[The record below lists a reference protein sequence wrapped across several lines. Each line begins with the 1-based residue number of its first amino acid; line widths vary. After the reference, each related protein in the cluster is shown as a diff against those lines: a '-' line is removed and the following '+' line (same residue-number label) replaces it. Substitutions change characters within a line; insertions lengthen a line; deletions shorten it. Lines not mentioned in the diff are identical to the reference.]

1 MNQEKEKFQ
10 LINWEIVSVNPIDKN
25 WKWTDF
31 FCFWA
36 VNIQS
41 LIGFSLIA
49 SLYIIYDLNFYIVLS
64 GSIFASILVYFLSNL
79 IGNLS
84 QKHGVPFPVLLRISI
99 GLNAARYFAMLRGI
113 IGIFFFGV
121 QTFFISKS
129 IVYLIRISLF
139 YIDPNIL
146 DKELFLFFFLSLNLI
161 DWVALIITFIFQYY
175 LFTKGHHLTK
185 SIIKF
190 SALFVYFGLIVFLI
204 IVVSENSQKLFLS
217 FNQLIISDNIFKEQN
232 ISPFISVT
240 GTMFAFFSILLLN
253 FGDYSR
259 YAKDKNHLYKGN
271 LSLILNL
278 ILFSL
283 FSVLLTLGADIII
296 NSNVTQ
302 AERFLTNP
310 TDIIGKIDNTYLTV
324 ISLFFIVVAS
334 LSTNLVA
341 NYIPSQNTLLNFVP
355 KNLNLK
361 SSGLLIVFFGL
372 LISVFWLPILS
383 QIGILS
389 FIDTIGSFFGPLF
402 GLIICDYYLIKKGNI
417 INKDIFSSKLGSAY
431 IYSNGWNYKAIYAVV
446 IGFIFASS
454 TIWNVNMQFLQT
466 FSWLIGA
473 FVVFVTYY
481 LLASSNE

>member
-1 MNQEKEKFQ
+1 MIPNKEKFD
-10 LINWEIVSVNPIDKN
+10 LVNWEIVSVNPVDKN
-25 WKWTDF
+25 WRWIDF

-41 LIGFSLIA
+41 IIGFSLIA
-49 SLYIIYDLNFYIVLS
+49 SLYIIYDLNFFIVLS
-64 GSIFASILVYFLSNL
+64 GSIAATLLVYLLSNL
-79 IGNLS
+79 IGTLS
-84 QKHGVPFPVLLRISI
+84 QKHGIPFPVLLRISI

-129 IVYLIRISLF
+129 IVYLIRISFF

-146 DKELFLFFFLSLNLI
+146 NKEIFLFFFLALNII
-161 DWVALIITFIFQYY
+161 DWFALLITFTFQYY
-175 LFTKGHHLTK
+175 LFTKGHRFNK
-185 SIIKF
+185 SLIKF
-190 SALFVYFGLIVFLI
+190 SAIFVYSGLLLFLI
-204 IVVSENSQKLFLS
+204 IILSEHGQKLFLVI
-217 FNQLIISDNIFKEQN
+217 NQLIDANNIFQKQN

-259 YAKDKNHLYKGN
+259 YAKDKNQLNKGN

-283 FSVLLTLGADIII
+283 FSVLLTLGADIIL
-296 NSNVTQ
+296 NSNLTQ

-310 TDIIGKIDNTYLTV
+310 TDIIGKIDNIYLTI
-324 ISLFFIVVAS
+324 ISLFFIIIAS
-334 LSTNLVA
+334 LSTNLIS
-341 NYIPSQNTLLNFVP
+341 NYIPSQNTLLNFLP

-361 SSGLLIVFFGL
+361 SSGFLIIFFGL
-372 LISVFWLPILS
+372 LISIFWLPVLS

-389 FIDTIGSFFGPLF
+389 FMDTIGSFFGPLF
-402 GLIICDYYLIKKGNI
+402 GLIICDYYLIKKGKV
-417 INKDIFSSKLGSAY
+417 INKDIFSSKIESSY
-431 IYSNGWNYKAIYAVV
+431 FYSNGWHYKAIYSVI

-473 FVVFVTYY
+473 FISFVTYY
-481 LLASSNE
+481 LLASK

>member
-1 MNQEKEKFQ
+1 MIPNKEKFN
-10 LINWEIVSVNPIDKN
+10 LVNWEIVSVNPVDKN
-25 WKWTDF
+25 WRWIDF

-41 LIGFSLIA
+41 IIGFSLIA
-49 SLYIIYDLNFYIVLS
+49 SLYIIYDLNFFIVLS
-64 GSIFASILVYFLSNL
+64 GSIAATLLVYLLSNL
-79 IGNLS
+79 IGTLS
-84 QKHGVPFPVLLRISI
+84 QKHGIPFPVLLRISI

-129 IVYLIRISLF
+129 IVYLIRISFF
-139 YIDPNIL
+139 YIDPDIL
-146 DKELFLFFFLSLNLI
+146 NKDIFLFFFLALNII
-161 DWVALIITFIFQYY
+161 DWFALLITFTFQYY
-175 LFTKGHHLTK
+175 LFTKGHRFNK
-185 SIIKF
+185 SLIKF
-190 SALFVYFGLIVFLI
+190 SAIFVYSGLLLFLI
-204 IVVSENSQKLFLS
+204 IILSEHGQKLFLVI
-217 FNQLIISDNIFKEQN
+217 NQLIDANNIFQKQN

-259 YAKDKNHLYKGN
+259 YAKDKNQLNKGN

-283 FSVLLTLGADIII
+283 FSVLLTLGADIIL
-296 NSNVTQ
+296 NSNLTQ

-310 TDIIGKIDNTYLTV
+310 TDIIGKIDNIYLTI
-324 ISLFFIVVAS
+324 ISLFFIIIAS
-334 LSTNLVA
+334 LSTNLIS
-341 NYIPSQNTLLNFVP
+341 NYIPSQNTLLNFLP

-361 SSGLLIVFFGL
+361 SSGFLIIFFGL
-372 LISVFWLPILS
+372 LISIFWLPVLS

-402 GLIICDYYLIKKGNI
+402 GLIICDYYLIKKGKV
-417 INKDIFSSKLGSAY
+417 INKDIFSSKVESSY
-431 IYSNGWNYKAIYAVV
+431 FYSNGWHYKAIYSV
-446 IGFIFASS
+446 ITGFIFASS

-473 FVVFVTYY
+473 FISFVTYY
-481 LLASSNE
+481 LLASK

>member
-1 MNQEKEKFQ
+1 MIPNKEKFD
-10 LINWEIVSVNPIDKN
+10 LVNWEIVSVNPVDKN
-25 WKWTDF
+25 WRWTDF

-41 LIGFSLIA
+41 IIGFSLIA
-49 SLYIIYDLNFYIVLS
+49 SLYIIYDLNFFIVLS
-64 GSIFASILVYFLSNL
+64 GSVTATLLVYLLSNL
-79 IGNLS
+79 IGTLS
-84 QKHGVPFPVLLRISI
+84 QKHGIPFPVLLRISI

-129 IVYLIRISLF
+129 IVYLIRISFF
-139 YIDPNIL
+139 YIDPDIL
-146 DKELFLFFFLSLNLI
+146 NKDIFLFFFLALNII
-161 DWVALIITFIFQYY
+161 DWFALLITFTFQYY
-175 LFTKGHHLTK
+175 LFTKGHRFNK
-185 SIIKF
+185 SLIKF
-190 SALFVYFGLIVFLI
+190 SAIFVYSGLLLFLI
-204 IVVSENSQKLFLS
+204 IILSEHGQKLFLVI
-217 FNQLIISDNIFKEQN
+217 NQLIDANNIFQKQN

-259 YAKDKNHLYKGN
+259 YAKDKNQLNKGN

-283 FSVLLTLGADIII
+283 FSVLLTLGADIIL
-296 NSNVTQ
+296 NSNLTQ

-310 TDIIGKIDNTYLTV
+310 TDIIGKIDNIYLTI
-324 ISLFFIVVAS
+324 ISLFFIIIAS
-334 LSTNLVA
+334 LSTNLIS
-341 NYIPSQNTLLNFVP
+341 NYIPSQNTLLNFLP

-361 SSGLLIVFFGL
+361 SSGFLIIFFGL
-372 LISVFWLPILS
+372 LISIFWLPVLS

-402 GLIICDYYLIKKGNI
+402 GLIICDYYLIKKGKI
-417 INKDIFSSKLGSAY
+417 INKDIFSSKVESSY
-431 IYSNGWNYKAIYAVV
+431 FYSNGWHYKAIYSV
-446 IGFIFASS
+446 ITGFIFASS

-473 FVVFVTYY
+473 FISFVTYY
-481 LLASSNE
+481 LLASK

>member
-1 MNQEKEKFQ
+1 MIPNKEKFD
-10 LINWEIVSVNPIDKN
+10 LVNWEIVSVNPVDKN
-25 WKWTDF
+25 WRWIDF

-41 LIGFSLIA
+41 IIGFSLIA
-49 SLYIIYDLNFYIVLS
+49 SLYIIYDLNFFIVLS
-64 GSIFASILVYFLSNL
+64 GSIAATLLVYLLSNL
-79 IGNLS
+79 IGTLS
-84 QKHGVPFPVLLRISI
+84 QKHGIPFPVLLRISI

-129 IVYLIRISLF
+129 IVYLIRISFF
-139 YIDPNIL
+139 YIDPDIL
-146 DKELFLFFFLSLNLI
+146 NKDIFLFFFLALNII
-161 DWVALIITFIFQYY
+161 DWFALLITFTFQYY
-175 LFTKGHHLTK
+175 LFTKGHRFNK
-185 SIIKF
+185 SLIKF
-190 SALFVYFGLIVFLI
+190 SAIFVYSGLLLFLI
-204 IVVSENSQKLFLS
+204 IILSEHGQKLFLVI
-217 FNQLIISDNIFKEQN
+217 NQLIDANNIFQKQN

-259 YAKDKNHLYKGN
+259 YAKDKNQLNKGN

-283 FSVLLTLGADIII
+283 FSVLLTLGADIIL
-296 NSNVTQ
+296 NSNLTQ

-310 TDIIGKIDNTYLTV
+310 TDIIGKIDSIYLTI
-324 ISLFFIVVAS
+324 ISLFFIIIAS
-334 LSTNLVA
+334 LSTNLIS
-341 NYIPSQNTLLNFVP
+341 NYIPSQNTLLNFLP

-361 SSGLLIVFFGL
+361 SSGFLIIFFGL
-372 LISVFWLPILS
+372 LISIFWLPVLS

-402 GLIICDYYLIKKGNI
+402 GLIICDYYLIKKGKI
-417 INKDIFSSKLGSAY
+417 INKDIFSSKVESSY
-431 IYSNGWNYKAIYAVV
+431 FYSNGWHHKAIYSVI

-473 FVVFVTYY
+473 FISFVTYY
-481 LLASSNE
+481 LLASK

>member
-1 MNQEKEKFQ
+1 MIPNKEKFD
-10 LINWEIVSVNPIDKN
+10 LVNWEIVSVNPVDKN
-25 WKWTDF
+25 WRWIDF

-41 LIGFSLIA
+41 IIGFSLIA
-49 SLYIIYDLNFYIVLS
+49 SLYIIYDLNFFIVLS
-64 GSIFASILVYFLSNL
+64 GSIAATLLVYLLSNL
-79 IGNLS
+79 IGTLS
-84 QKHGVPFPVLLRISI
+84 QKHGIPFPVLLRISI

-129 IVYLIRISLF
+129 IVYLIRISFF
-139 YIDPNIL
+139 YIDPDIL
-146 DKELFLFFFLSLNLI
+146 NKDIFLFFFLALNII
-161 DWVALIITFIFQYY
+161 DWFALLITFTFQYY
-175 LFTKGHHLTK
+175 LFTKGHRFNK
-185 SIIKF
+185 SLIKF
-190 SALFVYFGLIVFLI
+190 SAIFVYSGLLLFLI
-204 IVVSENSQKLFLS
+204 IILSEHGQKLFLVI
-217 FNQLIISDNIFKEQN
+217 NQLIDANNIFQKQN

-259 YAKDKNHLYKGN
+259 YAKDKNQLNKGN

-283 FSVLLTLGADIII
+283 FSVLLTLGADIIL
-296 NSNVTQ
+296 NSNLTQ

-310 TDIIGKIDNTYLTV
+310 TDIIGKIDNIYLTI
-324 ISLFFIVVAS
+324 ISLFFIIIAS
-334 LSTNLVA
+334 LSTNLIS
-341 NYIPSQNTLLNFVP
+341 NYIPSQNTLLNFLP

-361 SSGLLIVFFGL
+361 SSGFLIIFFGL
-372 LISVFWLPILS
+372 LISIFWLPVLS

-402 GLIICDYYLIKKGNI
+402 GLIICDYYLIKKGKI
-417 INKDIFSSKLGSAY
+417 INKDIFSSKVESSY
-431 IYSNGWNYKAIYAVV
+431 FYSNGWHYKAIYSV
-446 IGFIFASS
+446 ITGFIFASS

-473 FVVFVTYY
+473 FISFVTYY
-481 LLASSNE
+481 LLASK

>member
-1 MNQEKEKFQ
+1 MIPNKEKFN
-10 LINWEIVSVNPIDKN
+10 LVNWEIVSVNPVDKN
-25 WKWTDF
+25 WRWIDF

-41 LIGFSLIA
+41 IIGFSLIA
-49 SLYIIYDLNFYIVLS
+49 SLYIIYDLNFFIVLS
-64 GSIFASILVYFLSNL
+64 GSITATFLVYLLSNL
-79 IGNLS
+79 IGTLS
-84 QKHGVPFPVLLRISI
+84 QKHGIPFPVLLRISI

-129 IVYLIRISLF
+129 IVYLIRISFF
-139 YIDPNIL
+139 YIDPDIL
-146 DKELFLFFFLSLNLI
+146 NKDIFLFFFLALNII
-161 DWVALIITFIFQYY
+161 DWFALLITFTFQYY
-175 LFTKGHHLTK
+175 LFTKGHRFNK
-185 SIIKF
+185 SLIKF
-190 SALFVYFGLIVFLI
+190 SAIFVYSGLLLFLI
-204 IVVSENSQKLFLS
+204 IILSEHGQKLFLVI
-217 FNQLIISDNIFKEQN
+217 NQLIDANNIFQKQN

-259 YAKDKNHLYKGN
+259 YAKDKNQLNKGN

-283 FSVLLTLGADIII
+283 FSVLLTLGADIIL
-296 NSNVTQ
+296 NSNLTQ

-310 TDIIGKIDNTYLTV
+310 TDIIGKIDNIYLTI
-324 ISLFFIVVAS
+324 ISLFFIIIAS
-334 LSTNLVA
+334 LSTNLIS
-341 NYIPSQNTLLNFVP
+341 NYIPSQNTLLNFLP

-361 SSGLLIVFFGL
+361 SSGFLIIFFGL
-372 LISVFWLPILS
+372 LISIFWLPVLS

-402 GLIICDYYLIKKGNI
+402 GLIICDYYLIKKGKI
-417 INKDIFSSKLGSAY
+417 INKDIFSSKVESSY
-431 IYSNGWNYKAIYAVV
+431 FYSNGWHYKAIYSV
-446 IGFIFASS
+446 ITGFIFASS
-454 TIWNVNMQFLQT
+454 TIWNVNMQLLQT

-473 FVVFVTYY
+473 FISFVTYY
-481 LLASSNE
+481 LLASK

>member
-10 LINWEIVSVNPIDKN
+10 LTNWEIVSVNPIDKN

-49 SLYIIYDLNFYIVLS
+49 SLYIIYDLNFLIVLL
-64 GSIFASILVYFLSNL
+64 GTIFASILIYFLSNL
-79 IGNLS
+79 IGSLS
-84 QKHGVPFPVLLRISI
+84 QKHGIPFPVLLRISI

-129 IVYLIRISLF
+129 IVYLIRISFF

-146 DKELFLFFFLSLNLI
+146 SKDVFLVFFLALNLI
-161 DWVALIITFIFQYY
+161 DWIALLITFIFQYI

-185 SIIKF
+185 SLIKF
-190 SALFVYFGLIVFLI
+190 SALFVYFGLILFLI
-204 IVVSENSQKLFLS
+204 IIVSENSHKLFLS
-217 FNQLIISDNIFKEQN
+217 FSQLIIYDNIFQSQN

-259 YAKDKNHLYKGN
+259 YAKDKNQLQKGN

-283 FSVLLTLGADIII
+283 FSVLITLGADIII

-324 ISLFFIVVAS
+324 ISLFFIIVAS
-334 LSTNLVA
+334 LSTNLIA
-341 NYIPSQNTLLNFVP
+341 NYIPSQNTLLNFLP

-361 SSGLLIVFFGL
+361 SSGLLIIFLGII
-372 LISVFWLPILS
+372 ISVFWLPILS

-402 GLIICDYYLIKKGNI
+402 GLIICDYYLIKKGKI
-417 INKDIFSSKLGSAY
+417 INKDIFSSKAGSSY
-431 IYSNGWNYKAIYAVV
+431 IYSNGWHYKAVYAVS

-454 TIWNVNMQFLQT
+454 TIWNVNMHFLQT

-473 FVVFVTYY
+473 FVSFVTYY
-481 LLASSNE
+481 LLTSRQ

>member
-1 MNQEKEKFQ
+1 MIPNKEKFD
-10 LINWEIVSVNPIDKN
+10 LVNWEIVSVNPVDKN
-25 WKWTDF
+25 WRWTDF

-41 LIGFSLIA
+41 IIGFSLIA
-49 SLYIIYDLNFYIVLS
+49 SLYIIYDLNFLIVLS
-64 GSIFASILVYFLSNL
+64 GSITATVLVYLLSNL
-79 IGNLS
+79 IGKLS
-84 QKHGVPFPVLLRISI
+84 QKHGIPFPVLLRISI
-99 GLNAARYFAMLRGI
+99 GLNAARYFAMFRGI

-121 QTFFISKS
+121 QTFFISKY
-129 IVYLIRISLF
+129 IVYLIRISFF

-146 DKELFLFFFLSLNLI
+146 NKEIFLLYFLALNVI
-161 DWVALIITFIFQYY
+161 DWFALIITFAFQYF
-175 LFTKGHHLTK
+175 LFSKGHHFNKSLMRFSAIFVYSGLLIF
-185 SIIKF
+185 SIIIL
-190 SALFVYFGLIVFLI
+190 SEHSQRLLLAVNQI
-204 IVVSENSQKLFLS
+204 IGDN
-217 FNQLIISDNIFKEQN
+217 NIFQKQN

-259 YAKDKNHLYKGN
+259 YAKDKNELNIGN

-283 FSVLLTLGADIII
+283 FSVLLTLGADIIL
-296 NSNVTQ
+296 NSNVAQ

-310 TDIIGKIDNTYLTV
+310 TDIIGKIDNTYLTI
-324 ISLFFIVVAS
+324 ISLFFIIVAS
-334 LSTNLVA
+334 LSTNLIS
-341 NYIPSQNTLLNFVP
+341 NYIPSQNTLLNFLP

-361 SSGLLIVFFGL
+361 SSGFLIIFFGL
-372 LISVFWLPILS
+372 LISIFWLPVLS

-402 GLIICDYYLIKKGNI
+402 GLIICDYYLIKKGEI
-417 INKDIFSSKLGSAY
+417 VNKDIFSSKEESSY
-431 IYSNGWNYKAIYAVV
+431 IYSNGWHYKAIYSVI

-473 FVVFVTYY
+473 FVSFVTYY
-481 LLASSNE
+481 LLASR

>member
-1 MNQEKEKFQ
+1 MIPNKEKFN
-10 LINWEIVSVNPIDKN
+10 LVNWEIVSVNPVDKN
-25 WKWTDF
+25 WRWIDF

-41 LIGFSLIA
+41 IIGFSLIA
-49 SLYIIYDLNFYIVLS
+49 SLYIIYDLNFFIVLS
-64 GSIFASILVYFLSNL
+64 GSIAATLLVYLLSNL
-79 IGNLS
+79 IGTLS
-84 QKHGVPFPVLLRISI
+84 QKHGIPFPVLLRISI

-129 IVYLIRISLF
+129 IVYLIRISFF
-139 YIDPNIL
+139 YIDPDIL
-146 DKELFLFFFLSLNLI
+146 NKDIFLFFFLALNII
-161 DWVALIITFIFQYY
+161 DWFALLITFTFQYY
-175 LFTKGHHLTK
+175 LFTKGHRFNK
-185 SIIKF
+185 SLIKF
-190 SALFVYFGLIVFLI
+190 SAIFVYSGLLLFLI
-204 IVVSENSQKLFLS
+204 IILSEHGQKLFLVI
-217 FNQLIISDNIFKEQN
+217 NQLIDANNIFQKQN

-259 YAKDKNHLYKGN
+259 YAKDKNQLNKGN

-283 FSVLLTLGADIII
+283 FSVLLTLGADIIL
-296 NSNVTQ
+296 NSNLTQ

-310 TDIIGKIDNTYLTV
+310 TDIIGKIDNIYLTI
-324 ISLFFIVVAS
+324 ISLFFIIIAS
-334 LSTNLVA
+334 LSTNLIS
-341 NYIPSQNTLLNFVP
+341 NYIPSQNTLLNFLP

-361 SSGLLIVFFGL
+361 SSGFLIIFFGL
-372 LISVFWLPILS
+372 LISIFWLPVLS

-402 GLIICDYYLIKKGNI
+402 GLIICDYYLIKKGKI
-417 INKDIFSSKLGSAY
+417 INKDIFSSKVESSY
-431 IYSNGWNYKAIYAVV
+431 FYSNGWHYKAIYSV
-446 IGFIFASS
+446 ITGFIFASS

-473 FVVFVTYY
+473 FISFVTYY
-481 LLASSNE
+481 LLASK

>member
-1 MNQEKEKFQ
+1 MIPNKEKFD
-10 LINWEIVSVNPIDKN
+10 LVNWEIVSVNPVDKN
-25 WKWTDF
+25 WRWIDF

-41 LIGFSLIA
+41 IIGFSLIA
-49 SLYIIYDLNFYIVLS
+49 SLYIIYDLNFFIVLS
-64 GSIFASILVYFLSNL
+64 GSIAATLLVYLLSNL
-79 IGNLS
+79 IGTLS
-84 QKHGVPFPVLLRISI
+84 QKHGIPFPVLLRISI

-129 IVYLIRISLF
+129 IVYLIRISFF
-139 YIDPNIL
+139 YIDPDIL
-146 DKELFLFFFLSLNLI
+146 NKDIFLFFFLALNII
-161 DWVALIITFIFQYY
+161 DWFALLITFTFQYY
-175 LFTKGHHLTK
+175 LFTKGHRFNK
-185 SIIKF
+185 SLIKF
-190 SALFVYFGLIVFLI
+190 SAIFVYSGLLLFLI
-204 IVVSENSQKLFLS
+204 IILSEHGQKLSLVI
-217 FNQLIISDNIFKEQN
+217 NQLIDANNIFQKQN

-259 YAKDKNHLYKGN
+259 YAKDKNQLNKGN

-283 FSVLLTLGADIII
+283 FSVLLTLGADIIL
-296 NSNVTQ
+296 NSNLTQ

-310 TDIIGKIDNTYLTV
+310 TDIIGKIDNIYLTI
-324 ISLFFIVVAS
+324 ISLFFIIIAS
-334 LSTNLVA
+334 LSTNLIS
-341 NYIPSQNTLLNFVP
+341 NYIPSQNTLLNFLP

-361 SSGLLIVFFGL
+361 SSGFLIIFFGL
-372 LISVFWLPILS
+372 LISIFWLPVLS

-402 GLIICDYYLIKKGNI
+402 GLIICDYYLIKKGKV
-417 INKDIFSSKLGSAY
+417 INKDIFSSKVESSY
-431 IYSNGWNYKAIYAVV
+431 FYSNGWHYKAIYSVI

-466 FSWLIGA
+466 FSWLMGA
-473 FVVFVTYY
+473 FISFVTYY
-481 LLASSNE
+481 LLASK

>member
-1 MNQEKEKFQ
+1 MIPNKEKFN
-10 LINWEIVSVNPIDKN
+10 LVNWEIVSVNPVDKN
-25 WKWTDF
+25 WKWADF

-41 LIGFSLIA
+41 IIGFSLIA
-49 SLYIIYDLNFYIVLS
+49 SLYIIYDLNFLIVLS
-64 GSIFASILVYFLSNL
+64 GSITAAVLVYLLSNL
-79 IGNLS
+79 IGKLS
-84 QKHGVPFPVLLRISI
+84 QKHGIPFPVLLRISI

-129 IVYLIRISLF
+129 IVYLIRITFF

-146 DKELFLFFFLSLNLI
+146 NKEIFLLYFLALNVI
-161 DWVALIITFIFQYY
+161 DWFSLIITFAFQYF
-175 LFTKGHHLTK
+175 LFSKGHHFNKSLIRFSAAFVYSGLLIF
-185 SIIKF
+185 SIIIL
-190 SALFVYFGLIVFLI
+190 SEHSQRLLPAVNQI
-204 IVVSENSQKLFLS
+204 IGDNSIFQK
-217 FNQLIISDNIFKEQN
+217 QN

-240 GTMFAFFSILLLN
+240 GTMFAFFSILILN

-259 YAKDKNHLYKGN
+259 YAKDNNELNKGN

-278 ILFSL
+278 ILFSS
-283 FSVLLTLGADIII
+283 FSVLLTLGADIIL
-296 NSNVTQ
+296 NSNAVQ

-310 TDIIGKIDNTYLTV
+310 TDIIGKIDNTYLTI
-324 ISLFFIVVAS
+324 ISLLFIIVAS
-334 LSTNLVA
+334 LSTNLIS
-341 NYIPSQNTLLNFVP
+341 NYIPSQNTLLNFLP

-361 SSGLLIVFFGL
+361 SSGFLIIFFGL
-372 LISVFWLPILS
+372 LISIFWLPVLS

-402 GLIICDYYLIKKGNI
+402 GLIICDYYLIKKGEI
-417 INKDIFSSKLGSAY
+417 INKDIFSSKEESSY
-431 IYSNGWNYKAIYAVV
+431 FYSNGWHYKAIYSVI

-473 FVVFVTYY
+473 FVSFVTYY
-481 LLASSNE
+481 LLASR

>member
-10 LINWEIVSVNPIDKN
+10 LTNWEIVSVNPIDKN

-49 SLYIIYDLNFYIVLS
+49 SLYIIYDLNVLVVFS
-64 GSIFASILVYFLSNL
+64 GTVFASILVYFFSTL
-79 IGNLS
+79 IGKLS
-84 QKHGVPFPVLLRISI
+84 QKHGIPFPVLLRISI

-129 IVYLIRISLF
+129 LVYLIRITFF

-146 DKELFLFFFLSLNLI
+146 NQEVFMVFFLALNLI
-161 DWVALIITFIFQYY
+161 DWVALITTFAIQYI
-175 LFTKGHHLTK
+175 LFTNGHLLIK

-190 SALFVYFGLIVFLI
+190 SAIFVYFGMLLFLI
-204 IVVSENSQKLFLS
+204 IIVSEHSQKLFMS
-217 FNQLIISDNIFKEQN
+217 FNQLIISDNLYQKQN
-232 ISPFISVT
+232 IAPFISIT
-240 GTMFAFFSILLLN
+240 GTMFAFFSILLVN

-259 YAKDKNHLYKGN
+259 YAKDKTELNRGN

-278 ILFSL
+278 ILFSF
-283 FSVLLTLGADIII
+283 FSVLITLGADIII

-310 TDIIGKIDNTYLTV
+310 TDIIGKIDNTYLTI
-324 ISLFFIVVAS
+324 ISLFFIIVAS
-334 LSTNLVA
+334 LSTNLIA
-341 NYIPSQNTLLNFVP
+341 NYIPSQNTLLNFLP

-361 SSGLLIVFFGL
+361 SSGFIIIILGL
-372 LISVFWLPILS
+372 LIGIFWLPILS

-389 FIDTIGSFFGPLF
+389 FMDTIGSFFGPLF
-402 GLIICDYYLIKKGNI
+402 GLIVCDYYLIKKSKI
-417 INKDIFSSKLGSAY
+417 VNKDIFSSKPDSSY
-431 IYSNGWNYKAIYAVV
+431 IYSNGWHYKAIYAVIV
-446 IGFIFASS
+446 GFIFASS
-454 TIWNVNMQFLQT
+454 TIWNANMLFLQT

-473 FVVFVTYY
+473 FISFVTYY

>member
-1 MNQEKEKFQ
+1 MIPNKEKFD
-10 LINWEIVSVNPIDKN
+10 LVNWEIVSVNPVDKN
-25 WKWTDF
+25 WRWIDF

-41 LIGFSLIA
+41 IIGFSLIA
-49 SLYIIYDLNFYIVLS
+49 SLYIIYDLNFFIVFS
-64 GSIFASILVYFLSNL
+64 GCIAATLLVYLLSNL
-79 IGNLS
+79 IGTLS
-84 QKHGVPFPVLLRISI
+84 QKHGIPFPVLLRISI

-129 IVYLIRISLF
+129 IVYLIRISFF
-139 YIDPNIL
+139 YIDPDIL
-146 DKELFLFFFLSLNLI
+146 NKDIFLFFFLALNII
-161 DWVALIITFIFQYY
+161 DWFALLITFTFQYY
-175 LFTKGHHLTK
+175 LFTKGHRFNK
-185 SIIKF
+185 SLIKF
-190 SALFVYFGLIVFLI
+190 SAIFVYSGLLLFLI
-204 IVVSENSQKLFLS
+204 IILSEHGQKLFLVI
-217 FNQLIISDNIFKEQN
+217 NQLIDANNIFQKQN

-259 YAKDKNHLYKGN
+259 YAKDKNQLNKGN

-283 FSVLLTLGADIII
+283 FSVLLTLGADIIL
-296 NSNVTQ
+296 NSNLTQ

-310 TDIIGKIDNTYLTV
+310 TDIIGKIDNIYLTI
-324 ISLFFIVVAS
+324 ISLFFIIIAS
-334 LSTNLVA
+334 LSTNLIS
-341 NYIPSQNTLLNFVP
+341 NYIPSQNTLLNFLP

-361 SSGLLIVFFGL
+361 SSGFLIIFFGL
-372 LISVFWLPILS
+372 LISIFWLPVLS

-402 GLIICDYYLIKKGNI
+402 GLIICDYYLIKKGKI
-417 INKDIFSSKLGSAY
+417 INKDIFSSKVESSY
-431 IYSNGWNYKAIYAVV
+431 FYSNGWHYKAIYSVI

-473 FVVFVTYY
+473 FISFVTYY
-481 LLASSNE
+481 LLASK